1 VLVQM
6 RLILPSSAVL
16 GITLQFDGISS
27 IASSVLDATTFDKG
41 EHEVVGNYSS
51 EECALIS
58 SSQRNKYNI
67 DGVDTGILN
76 CAQNYE
82 CIPDSTS
89 SSGGR
94 CVSVLS
100 DGKLATVERTLQC
113 DKCVGTDACK
123 GLDQSFIDTRVGC
136 GSCIGTSAC
145 EGLSATSQ
153 VGENSCI
160 GYKTCYYAQ
169 DAFIG
174 SDSCTGDSIVGGDGS
189 KGYACA
195 YLHGVVG
202 NNSCYE
208 YGACFQEEVD
218 EYIFNVGDN
227 SCRGQASCM
236 YLGTSSSNFF
246 IADGSCNGS
255 YSCYDCDAGVGN
267 YSCNAKEACKGNR
280 EAIGQCTC
288 NTDNECEGNTVFIP
302 SGVCP
307 ATSAPTTKP
316 TAADTQKPTL
326 NPTSKPSLAPTEKP
340 TQAPMVRHC
349 IIICHCCK

>member
-1 VLVQM
+1 MLVQM

-16 GITLQFDGISS
+16 AITLQFDGISS

-58 SSQRNKYNI
+58 SSQRNEYNI

-145 EGLSATSQ
+145 EGLS
-153 VGENSCI
+153 GEI
-160 GYKTCYYAQ
+160 WKPETC
-169 DAFIG
+169 
-174 SDSCTGDSIVGGDGS
+174 VNLDG
-189 KGYACA
+189 
-195 YLHGVVG
+195 
-202 NNSCYE
+202 
-208 YGACFQEEVD
+208 
-218 EYIFNVGDN
+218 
-227 SCRGQASCM
+227 
-236 YLGTSSSNFF
+236 
-246 IADGSCNGS
+246 
-255 YSCYDCDAGVGN
+255 
-267 YSCNAKEACKGNR
+267 
-280 EAIGQCTC
+280 
-288 NTDNECEGNTVFIP
+288 
-302 SGVCP
+302 
-307 ATSAPTTKP
+307 
-316 TAADTQKPTL
+316 L
-326 NPTSKPSLAPTEKP
+326 NPNCVIVLICP
-340 TQAPMVRHC
+340 C
-349 IIICHCCK
+349 IRSVCMI